1 MSLFDFFRRK
11 KVEMM
16 PPGDLLYTVVDITET
31 FGDNL
36 SLGKEDW
43 VTTTPLIKLLGV
55 DNYEGL
61 PSVDASA
68 GEIYAI
74 AVGLSE
80 IREEF
85 QSRTDGVY
93 CPVCHIANVD
103 KEKLRKPCPNC
114 GRELLL
120 FDWN

>member
-11 KVEMM
+11 KV
-16 PPGDLLYTVVDITET
+16 DLVPTEEFLFTVVDIVET
-31 FGDNL
+31 VSEGSGFGKD
-36 SLGKEDW
+36 DW
-43 VTTTPLIKLLGV
+43 VATTPIIKVLGV
-55 DNYEGL
+55 DHKKGL
-61 PSVDASA
+61 PSSDVPD

-85 QSRTDGVY
+85 QIATDGVY
-93 CPVCHIANVD
+93 CPICHIANID
-103 KEKLRKPCPNC
+103 RQRLRTPCPKC

>member
-1 MSLFDFFRRK
+1 MLPSG
-11 KVEMM
+11 EIS
-16 PPGDLLYTVVDITET
+16 YTVVDITET

-55 DNYEGL
+55 DHQKGL
-61 PSVDASA
+61 PSVDACD

-85 QSRTDGVY
+85 QIATDGVY

-103 KEKLRKPCPNC
+103 KEKLRMPCPKC
-114 GRELLL
+114 ARELRL
-120 FDWN
+120 FDGIRLLA